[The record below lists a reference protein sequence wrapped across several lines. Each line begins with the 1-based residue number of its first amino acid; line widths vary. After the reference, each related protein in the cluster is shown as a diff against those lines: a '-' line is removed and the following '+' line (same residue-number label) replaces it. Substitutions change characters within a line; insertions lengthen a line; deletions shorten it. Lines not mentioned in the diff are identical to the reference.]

1 MNKAKIGAMVLAC
14 GVMLGGA
21 FSSVGKGY
29 DHVEWKNVETNL
41 GKVTNVL
48 SSKTVTQNIKVAYKQ
63 LTSKGNVV
71 LNREYMGV
79 KINADNE
86 LEYALANGML
96 MGATQIDVTNF
107 KEINN
112 MTDVED
118 YVQKVMFQNPLIMG
132 VTTFGYSTNGVE
144 KKVIVRYAF
153 DKNTLLAKQKAV
165 VSKLNSIS
173 LRIFTPKMTDE
184 QKVKAIYDY
193 LEKSSVYDKSALVYA
208 NKSMALIPKKFTRFV
223 QRIWING

>member
-1 MNKAKIGAMVLAC
+1 
-14 GVMLGGA
+14 
-21 FSSVGKGY
+21 
-29 DHVEWKNVETNL
+29 VEWKNVETNL